1 MKKRIIGMT
10 TAIAMALSMVPA
22 SVGAAELNQDLFPK
36 GDCESSYD
44 TKYGYLNIGNIVITD
59 NLHVASD
66 ESLRSGTPYD
76 LTKYKVVT
84 QYQDEET
91 GNKYFGIKT
100 DSTSTAANGRGNMV
114 EMVITTYES
123 TELEEDTLYKVSMRI
138 KVPAA
143 SIKDTTGKAMLVPQ
157 RPNTKAYDPILC
169 DADGN
174 PTDLYIDGNIADQ
187 QNNYKDWDGYCQS
200 LTADEWT
207 TLTTYYKIQ
216 STSSKKNTV
225 CVALKADTNRL
236 VGWEYYIDDIS
247 LVPVAFSAVAPVASK
262 AAITGG
268 AATGTE
274 LQGSYVYY
282 DKNGDPEGATV
293 KTWYMADSADA
304 EEWTV
309 AGTGDSLLLTE
320 EAHANKYIKFGV
332 KPVSTVEPFEGTEVF
347 SDVLGPVQAPTVPQ
361 ISDLKVS
368 GYPIVGFTLKAA
380 YTYSNGDGSADE
392 SIINWYDASTE
403 ELLYTGKAMTL
414 TDEYLGKSFKVEVKA
429 KAATG
434 KEGNTLISAATS
446 SVRNAGKNLFTD
458 GEFSGEPN
466 FRYNLL
472 NIGNLV
478 IHSAFE
484 AAPGVDLANKKQV
497 AQYTDDSGN
506 KYIGIKTDKTSNAA
520 QGRGNMVEL
529 GITTYED
536 LLEEGV
542 LYRVSMR
549 IKVPADSVKD
559 ISGKAML
566 IPQKPQTGGCE
577 PILCDAD
584 GNPTTLFTD
593 GIITGKQNEYKN
605 WDGYYQILPAD
616 EWTTLETYYR
626 VKSTGSGEKRVSIDL
641 KTDTNRLVDWEYF
654 IDDLKLE
661 VVECAPAAPVAENV
675 EISGSST
682 VGGTLNVSY
691 TYSDD
696 NGDPENGTVIKWYR
710 ANNSADDGELIAT
723 AETYTTVEEDI
734 GKYIYAEV
742 IPANNAERGSEGAAV
757 KSANRILIESEAVTV
772 TSAVISGEAAVGS
785 VLTLNYSLSDG
796 SENNN
801 ATVQW
806 YRDDK
811 EIEGA
816 RETTYTVTYGDRG
829 TTISAG
835 VRPFNGD
842 LEGRSNGIIIP
853 APLGPNK
860 TAFKWTND
868 GTQNVTDSFV
878 PAGYKTVQ
886 LKYNEPWI
894 VRIKGKMD
902 PEDHAGQKQNQSDKG
917 VDDNASIFGMSIDGE
932 DYIFAPLV
940 NDWINQIAFT
950 VKRVSDNKTFAWSI
964 LYEGS
969 NYFEEY
975 GATLANG
982 QHTLELKN
990 VIEDGVAKLYF
1001 AVDGTEYVMKNDSNK
1016 AEDYINKKDMLLT
1029 YFAGPNTFESIESI
1043 EVLTASAE
1051 EETAAIIPSVNGAV
1065 ITVNEHNGTQ
1075 TPVGRTIIGAVYDS
1089 NGQLKKTAVCTEAGS
1104 VLNASTDEAEYT
1116 IDFTD
1121 IYTQGDTV
1129 KCFIWDS
1136 LGGMK
1141 PVRLD

>member
-10 TAIAMALSMVPA
+10 TAIAMALSVVPA
-22 SVGAAELNQDLFPK
+22 SVGAAELNQNLFPK

-66 ESLRSGTPYD
+66 ESLRGGTPYD

-100 DSTSTAANGRGNMV
+100 DSTSTAAFGKGNMV
-114 EMVITTYES
+114 EMVITTYEG
-123 TELEEDTLYKVSMRI
+123 TELEEDALYKVSMRI

-157 RPNTKAYDPILC
+157 RPNTNAYDPILC

-174 PTDLYIDGNIADQ
+174 PTDLYTGGNIAGQ
-187 QNNYKDWDGYCQS
+187 QNNYKDWDDYCQS

-216 STSSKKNTV
+216 STTNAKNTV

-236 VGWEYYIDDIS
+236 VDWEYYIDDIS
-247 LVPVAFSAVAPVASK
+247 LVPVAFSAVAPVASEV
-262 AAITGG
+262 AIAGG

-282 DKNGDPEGATV
+282 DKNGDQEGATV

-320 EAHANKYIKFGV
+320 EAHANKYITFGV

-368 GYPIVGFTLKAA
+368 GYPIVGFTLKAS
-380 YTYSNGDGSADE
+380 YTYSNSDGSADE

-403 ELLYTGKAMTL
+403 ELLYTGKALTL

-458 GEFSGEPN
+458 GEFSGEPS
-466 FRYNLL
+466 FRYNYIHMG
-472 NIGNLV
+472 NIV
-478 IHSAFE
+478 IPSGYE
-484 AAPGVDLANKKQV
+484 QAPGENVSIFKQV
-497 AQYTDDSGN
+497 TQYTEADGN
-506 KYIGIKTDKTSNAA
+506 KYLGIKTDKGYTA
-520 QGRGNMVEL
+520 GNGMGNVVEL
-529 GITTYED
+529 SITTLED
-536 LLEEGV
+536 TLQADT
-542 LYRVSMR
+542 LYKASMR
-549 IKVPADSVKD
+549 VKVPAKSIDGRT
-559 ISGKAML
+559 GKAML
-566 IPQKPQTGGCE
+566 VPKIPSVKTYE
-577 PILCDAD
+577 PILCDENGNPISLYED
-584 GNPTTLFTD
+584 GN
-593 GIITGKQNEYKN
+593 IANKENEYTT
-605 WDGYYQILPAD
+605 WDGYYQTLAGD
-616 EWTTLETYYR
+616 EWVTLETYY
-626 VKSTGSGEKRVSIDL
+626 KIKTIANGQNRVSIDL
-641 KTDTNRLVDWEYF
+641 KSDTNRIKDWEFF

-675 EISGSST
+675 EIGGSST

-742 IPANNAERGSEGAAV
+742 IPANNAEKGSEGAAV

-772 TSAVISGEAAVGS
+772 TSAVISGEATVGS

-806 YRDDK
+806 YRDNK

-816 RETTYTVTYGDRG
+816 CETTYTVTYGDRG

-842 LEGRSNGIIIP
+842 LEGRSNGIIIT

-868 GTQNVTDSFV
+868 GTQNVTNSFV
-878 PAGYKTVQ
+878 PAGYETVQ

-917 VDDNASIFGMSIDGE
+917 VDDNASIFGMAIDGE

-940 NDWINQIAFT
+940 NGWINQIAFT

-975 GATLANG
+975 VATLADS

-1016 AEDYINKKDMLLT
+1016 AEDYINTKDMLLT

-1136 LGGMK
+1136 FGGMK